1 MKFLSETSGVD
12 IINEARRLLRDAVSV
27 YEQEAKDCQ
36 TCETRGLCC
45 TDAHFVNVRISPLE
59 TKAII
64 NHIEGLSDRLKT
76 RIRMRLNESIESL
89 EEEMKPEAESVFY
102 SCPLFDREVGCSVH
116 EVKPGACIHHACY
129 ENKSDLPP
137 AMILDEY
144 EEVVEL
150 ANKRVY
156 GKHRV
161 SLPIPIAIREL
172 AEDSGS
178 SNPPADDRDRE
189 K

>member
-1 MKFLSETSGVD
+1 MKFLSETSGLR
-12 IINEARRLLRDAVSV
+12 IIEEARRDLRIAVSTHEV
-27 YEQEAKDCQ
+27 MAKDCQ

-45 TDAHFVNVRISPLE
+45 TDTHFVNVRISPLE

-76 RIRMRLNESIESL
+76 RIRMRLAESL
-89 EEEMKPEAESVFY
+89 ENFEEQTPTDAESVFY
-102 SCPLFDREVGCSVH
+102 SCPLFDKDVGCSVH

-156 GKHRV
+156 GKDQTSV
-161 SLPIPIAIREL
+161 PIPLAIGRKW
-172 AEDSGS
+172 SNSVS

>member
-1 MKFLSETSGVD
+1 MKFLSETAGLR
-12 IINEARRLLRDAVSV
+12 IIEEARRDLRIAVSPHEV
-27 YEQEAKDCQ
+27 MAKDCQ

-76 RIRMRLNESIESL
+76 RIRMRLNESLESL
-89 EEEMKPEAESVFY
+89 EEELEAESVFY

-144 EEVVEL
+144 EEAVGL

-156 GKHRV
+156 GKHLV

-178 SNPPADDRDRE
+178 SNTPTDDRDGE